1 MDGEAQILNE
11 QSRKQMIL
19 PIYTYGQPVLR
30 KETEEI
36 DADYPNLKQIIQDM
50 WDTLGRSHGVGLA
63 APQVGLPIRLA
74 IIDLDCISEEEP
86 QYEGYKRTF
95 INPYIEEVDDSVMET
110 QEEGCLSL
118 PGLSEKV
125 TRPTRIRVSYLDE
138 NFEEHEEWVDGFLAR
153 VMQHEFDHL
162 DGVVYTD
169 HLKGL
174 RRQLMAPK
182 LKQLVKGIFSADY
195 KVKPLRK

>member
-1 MDGEAQILNE
+1 MNE

-50 WDTLGRSHGVGLA
+50 WDTLERSHGVGLA

-95 INPYIEEVDDSVMET
+95 INPYIEEVDDTVMET

-182 LKQLVKGIFSADY
+182 LKQLQKGMFSADY

>member
-1 MDGEAQILNE
+1 
-11 QSRKQMIL
+11 MIL

-36 DADYPNLKQIIQDM
+36 DASYPELKQIIQDM
-50 WDTLGRSHGVGLA
+50 WDTLAKSHGVGLA
-63 APQVGLPIRLA
+63 APQVGLPIRMA
-74 IIDLDCISEEEP
+74 IIDLDCMSEDEP
-86 QYEGYKRTF
+86 QYAGYKRTF
-95 INPYIEEVDDSVMET
+95 INPYIEEVDDTVMET

-125 TRPTRIRVSYLDE
+125 TRPARIRVSYLDE

-174 RRQLMAPK
+174 RRQLMQPK
-182 LKQLVKGIFSADY
+182 LKQLQKGMFSADY
-195 KVKPLRK
+195 KVKPLKR

>member
-50 WDTLGRSHGVGLA
+50 WDTLERSHGVGLA

>member
-1 MDGEAQILNE
+1 MNE

-95 INPYIEEVDDSVMET
+95 INPYIEEVDDTVMET

-125 TRPTRIRVSYLDE
+125 TRPTRIRVSYQDE

-162 DGVVYTD
+162 DAVVYTD

-174 RRQLMAPK
+174 RRQLMQPK
-182 LKQLVKGIFSADY
+182 LKQLQKGMFSADY
-195 KVKPLRK
+195 KVKPLKR

>member
-1 MDGEAQILNE
+1 
-11 QSRKQMIL
+11 MIL

-36 DADYPNLKQIIQDM
+36 TASYPNLQEIIKDM
-50 WDTLGRSHGVGLA
+50 WDTLDRSHGVGLA

-74 IIDLDCISEEEP
+74 IINLDCISEEEP
-86 QYEGYKRTF
+86 QYAEYKRTF
-95 INPYIEEVDDSVMET
+95 INPYIEEFDESET
-110 QEEGCLSL
+110 ETMEEGCLSL

-138 NFEEHEEWVDGFLAR
+138 NFQEHDEWVDGYLAR

-162 DGVVYTD
+162 DGIIYTD

-174 RRQLMAPK
+174 RRQLMTPK
-182 LKQLVKGIFSADY
+182 LKQLAKGLFRADY
-195 KVKPLRK
+195 KVKPLKR

>member
-1 MDGEAQILNE
+1 
-11 QSRKQMIL
+11 MIL

-30 KETEEI
+30 KETDEI
-36 DADYPNLKQIIQDM
+36 DADYPNLKEIIQNM
-50 WDTLGRSHGVGLA
+50 WDTLAKSRGVGLA
-63 APQVGLPIRLA
+63 APQVGLPIRMA
-74 IIDLDCISEEEP
+74 IIDLDCISEDEP
-86 QYEGYKRTF
+86 QYAGYKRTF

-125 TRPTRIRVSYLDE
+125 TRPTRIRVTYQDE
-138 NFEEHEEWVDGFLAR
+138 NFQDHDEWVDGFLAR

-174 RRQLMAPK
+174 RRQLMQPK
-182 LKQLVKGIFSADY
+182 LKQLQKGMFSADY
-195 KVKPLRK
+195 KVKPLKR

>member
-50 WDTLGRSHGVGLA
+50 WDTLERSHGVGLA

-125 TRPTRIRVSYLDE
+125 QRPTRIRVSYLDE